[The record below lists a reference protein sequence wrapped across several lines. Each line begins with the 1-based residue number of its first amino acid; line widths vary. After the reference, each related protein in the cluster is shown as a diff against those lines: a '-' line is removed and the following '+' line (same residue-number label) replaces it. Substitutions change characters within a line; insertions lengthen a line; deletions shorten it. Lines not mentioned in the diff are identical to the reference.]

1 MKKKFNYQK
10 YDYSFLREKNDKY
23 HWIKTFLGLHCQG
36 PIKAVAQTIGFDL
49 TEATQ
54 MNKPIGKL
62 YWVDNY
68 EPVRDINGTWT
79 ITFTDT
85 PPSPPAYIR
94 NYDDFVKA
102 YTATS
107 NTSTLPPP
115 DLTLIQKSITTASN
129 HINEWSKRGASNY
142 TVTNSTVANMIKTK

>member
-23 HWIKTFLGLHCQG
+23 HWL
-36 PIKAVAQTIGFDL
+36 PRAVKVAAKTIGFDL
-49 TEATQ
+49 TEAKP
-54 MNKPIGKL
+54 MDRPIGKL
-62 YWVDNY
+62 FWADNY

-79 ITFTDT
+79 MTFTET
-85 PPSPPAYIR
+85 PPPPPTYIR

-102 YTATS
+102 YTTTS
-107 NTSTLPPP
+107 NYI
-115 DLTLIQKSITTASN
+115 D
-129 HINEWSKRGASNY
+129 EWSRRGVSNY

>member
-115 DLTLIQKSITTASN
+115 DITIIQKSITTASN
-129 HINEWSKRGASNY
+129 NINE
-142 TVTNSTVANMIKTK
+142 

>member
-79 ITFTDT
+79 MTFTET
-85 PPSPPAYIR
+85 PPPPPTYIR
-94 NYDDFVKA
+94 NYDDFVKT
-102 YTATS
+102 YTTAS
-107 NTSTLPPP
+107 NTATLPPP
-115 DLTLIQKSITTASN
+115 DLTLIQERITMASN

>member
-23 HWIKTFLGLHCQG
+23 HWLPRAIK
-36 PIKAVAQTIGFDL
+36 VAAKTIGFDL
-49 TEATQ
+49 TEAKP
-54 MNKPIGKL
+54 MDRPIGKL
-62 YWVDNY
+62 FWADNY

-79 ITFTDT
+79 MTFTET
-85 PPSPPAYIR
+85 PPPPPTYIR

-102 YTATS
+102 YTTTS
-107 NTSTLPPP
+107 NYI
-115 DLTLIQKSITTASN
+115 D
-129 HINEWSKRGASNY
+129 EWSRRGVSNY

>member
-129 HINEWSKRGASNY
+129 HINEWSKRGMANY